1 MGGYFGGGGEGLGGG
16 GEGLGGGGEGEDG
29 GGGGTVGK
37 MQVDML
43 GEAQTG
49 QLSFGYD

>member
-1 MGGYFGGGGEGLGGG
+1 MTGAPGACGGIGDCSGGGACGAA
-16 GEGLGGGGEGEDG
+16 DG
-29 GGGGTVGK
+29 DGGTVGK